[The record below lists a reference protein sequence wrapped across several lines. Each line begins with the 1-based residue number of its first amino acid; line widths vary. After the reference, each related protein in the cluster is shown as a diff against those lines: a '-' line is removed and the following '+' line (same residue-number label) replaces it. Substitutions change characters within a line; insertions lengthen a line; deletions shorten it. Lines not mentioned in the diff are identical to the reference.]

1 MVSEDSDTPR
11 LGGSRSSAPPPPF
24 SSLELAGRRHDLL
37 SCNEGSQMIG
47 AFFLV
52 LTGKVLEIEF
62 GESFVRFPMAGLHDL
77 IH

>member
-11 LGGSRSSAPPPPF
+11 LGGSRSSAPPS

-52 LTGKVLEIEF
+52 LTGKVFEIEF
-62 GESFVRFPMAGLHDL
+62 GESIVRFPMAGLHDL